1 MYSMK
6 CFFFAFLCFSFVASN
21 AQSDSALHYYTI
33 AKQAFSERK
42 FQLAEKNYLK
52 SLTFDAKNATAQ
64 VELGLAYVE
73 MRKYAQAIN
82 FFKEVEKI
90 EINNTIALDNIATL
104 SYMTF
109 RWEDAITYGKKCV
122 DMKIGKQMHYKIAK
136 SYYNQEDYGNSS
148 KHLQLAANEE
158 PNNADIPYTMANIWL
173 DMSNVKKAVEMFEI
187 ALSLDST
194 KSDWYYETA
203 VVYDNMN
210 DFKKAIPY
218 YEKALAKGLPSDLQ
232 VQTTIGMAYINNG
245 SYAKGVEI
253 MEKVIAKKPMD
264 KRIFNDMGYAFYN
277 AKKYKDAIK
286 WWDEILRF
294 DKQDAKVLYMIGIAF
309 QKDGDTE
316 KGNRL
321 CDIAI
326 GMDPSLASLKKEQ
339 QMPGGMGL

>member
-1 MYSMK
+1 MK
-6 CFFFAFLCFSFVASN
+6 PFLSFIFLCVSYTALS
-21 AQSDSALHYYTI
+21 QTDSSLHYYTI

-42 FQLAEKNYLK
+42 YQLAEKNYLK
-52 SLTFDAKNATAQ
+52 CLSYDAANIAAQ
-64 VELGLAYVE
+64 TELGLAYVE
-73 MRKYAQAIN
+73 MRKYAQAII
-82 FFKEVEKI
+82 FFKEVEKKQPT
-90 EINNTIALDNIATL
+90 NPTALDNIATL

-109 RWEDAITYGKKCV
+109 RWEDAINYGKKCIEL
-122 DMKIGKQMHYKIAK
+122 KIGKQMHYKVAK

-148 KHLQLAANEE
+148 KYLQIAANEE

-173 DMSNVKKAVEMFEI
+173 DMSNGKKAIEMFEI
-187 ALSLDST
+187 ALSLDTT

-203 VVYDNMN
+203 VVYDNLY
-210 DFKKAIPY
+210 DFAKAIPY

-232 VQTTIGMAYINNG
+232 IQTTIGMAYINNG
-245 SYAKGVEI
+245 SYDKGVAI
-253 MEKVIAKKPMD
+253 MQKVIERKPMD

-326 GMDPSLASLKKEQ
+326 GMDPALASLKKEQ